1 MEITATTAKYAFIL
15 CSVGG
20 AAAGLN
26 LAVMELGDPPAGG
39 SAEEVSAAVGS
50 ETVTSDTGEPMQ
62 VVVDVPVVVPDEV
75 AANLAKQ
82 TAEVGSGP
90 DNNGSLV
97 PIGAAV
103 PAVPAVPASDTAAP
117 TTAPPVA
124 PVATVPAKALKNS
137 GTAASSPAPTAAAR
151 NTTTTAAPRTVVD
164 DSRDETT
171 TTRAP
176 STTRATTTTRAPSTT
191 RATTTT
197 RAPST
202 TEATTT
208 RAPST
213 TEAVAATQYLYY
225 EFPGVASQII
235 VAQHGDGSLEFWSV
249 TPEPGWGYFV
259 EEGGPHEIELEFE
272 GDGDDE
278 AEWKLEYDDGD
289 LRVRRDR

>member
-26 LAVMELGDPPAGG
+26 LAVMELGNPPAGD
-39 SAEEVSAAVGS
+39 SSEEVTSAVGS

-75 AANLAKQ
+75 VAAGLAQQ
-82 TAEVGSGP
+82 TAEVGTGP
-90 DNNGSLV
+90 QNNGSLV

-103 PAVPAVPASDTAAP
+103 PAVPAVPTSDTAAP

-137 GTAASSPAPTAAAR
+137 GTAASSPAPTTAAR
-151 NTTTTAAPRTVVD
+151 DTTTTAAPRAVVD

-171 TTRAP
+171 TTRA
-176 STTRATTTTRAPSTT
+176 ASTT

-202 TEATTT
+202 TEATTTT

-259 EEGGPHEIELEFE
+259 EDGGPHEVELEFE
-272 GDGDDE
+272 GDGDGE